1 MDVGGDV
8 ADLMVKE
15 GIQLTEASIK
25 LLAAGSKNL
34 IAFLL
39 ALARDN
45 KKVMGKTQL
54 GRLLKEGKELKP
66 FRVKESDLKDF
77 AKRAKQYG
85 ILYTAVK
92 DKRGTGIID
101 LITNVDYV
109 AQVNR
114 VMERMG
120 YVAPAREQEAE
131 TPKKAAPRAPRENS
145 SPERGSGSKPLQTRT
160 ATTSDKPSVK
170 GRLDALRAAS
180 EGIKGGKAPQ
190 RTRSPQQK
198 TR

>member
-101 LITNVDYV
+101 LITTKL
-109 AQVNR
+109 
-114 VMERMG
+114 G
-120 YVAPAREQEAE
+120 
-131 TPKKAAPRAPRENS
+131 
-145 SPERGSGSKPLQTRT
+145 TRT
-160 ATTSDKPSVK
+160 YTVAEVFKVSETDNSMLSDTSDNCITLFTCVRDQSAYRWCV
-170 GRLDALRAAS
+170 RAI
-180 EGIKGGKAPQ
+180 E
-190 RTRSPQQK
+190 T
-198 TR
+198 

>member
-34 IAFLL
+34 TAFLM

-45 KKVMGKTQL
+45 KKVKGKTQL
-54 GRLLKEGKELKP
+54 GRLLKEGKELKV
-66 FRVKESDLKDF
+66 FRVKECDLKDF
-77 AKRAKQYG
+77 TKHSKQYG
-85 ILYTAVK
+85 ILYAAVK
-92 DKRGTGIID
+92 DKRGGDMID

-109 AQVNR
+109 SQVNR

-120 YVAPAREQEAE
+120 YAAPAREQGDEP
-131 TPKKAAPRAPRENS
+131 PKKADPRARPANS
-145 SPERGSGSKPLQTRT
+145 SPERGSGSKPSQTRT
-160 ATTSDKPSVK
+160 ATTNDKPSVR
-170 GRLDALRAAS
+170 GRLDALRTAS
-180 EGIKGGKAPQ
+180 EGMKGGKAPQ

>member
-34 IAFLL
+34 TAFLM

-45 KKVMGKTQL
+45 KKVKGKTQL
-54 GRLLKEGKELKP
+54 GRLLKEGKELKV
-66 FRVKESDLKDF
+66 FRVKECDLKDF
-77 AKRAKQYG
+77 TKHSKQYG
-85 ILYTAVK
+85 ILYAAVK
-92 DKRGTGIID
+92 DKRGGDMID

-109 AQVNR
+109 SQVNR

-120 YVAPAREQEAE
+120 YAAPAREQGDEP
-131 TPKKAAPRAPRENS
+131 PKKADPRARPANS
-145 SPERGSGSKPLQTRT
+145 SPERGSGSKPSQTRT
-160 ATTSDKPSVK
+160 ATTNDKPSVR

-180 EGIKGGKAPQ
+180 EGMKGGKAPQ